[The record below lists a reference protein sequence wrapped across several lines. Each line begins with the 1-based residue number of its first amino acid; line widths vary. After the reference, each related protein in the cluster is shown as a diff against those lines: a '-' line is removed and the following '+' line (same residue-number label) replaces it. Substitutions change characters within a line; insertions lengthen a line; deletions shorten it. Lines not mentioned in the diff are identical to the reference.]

1 MVSEVGQVESLEH
14 IEPEDVHEDK
24 HGQQSCARVDEW
36 LEVSPV
42 SRVLELDK
50 IVDHLWEAIQ
60 AEV

>member
-36 LEVSPV
+36 LEVGSFG
-42 SRVLELDK
+42 RVLKLD
-50 IVDHLWEAIQ
+50 
-60 AEV
+60 